1 MENTCYCKK
10 KMFLH
15 VLVMKKQ
22 HQIKHLYSSEQL
34 ALETL
39 KVNNTFSVTFIDFK
53 VYNSKTLSSGG
64 TK

>member
-39 KVNNTFSVTFIDFK
+39 KVNNTFSVTLLILKFIIAK
-53 VYNSKTLSSGG
+53 L
-64 TK
+64 